1 MNIKFGPAGN
11 SQSFSDAGLKSTVDA
26 PRWIS
31 DMGLTAYEYQ
41 CGRGVAIGQETAQKI
56 GAQAEQYH
64 IAMSLHAPYYINL
77 SVRTEERI
85 EKNIDYIL
93 SSCRAAEWLGADRVV
108 VHTGGVGKQSRDKAL
123 QNTRENIRDIL
134 DAAERSGVTQTLC
147 LETMGKQSVI
157 GSAEEIFDLVALDDR
172 LLPCIDFGHLNARTC
187 GKCNSEEA
195 FEVVLNQLEQTIGTA
210 RARIFH
216 SHFSHIAYSDKGEV
230 RHLTFSDTQYGPDF
244 APLARCIARRGWTP
258 RFICESAGTQAEDAK
273 QMMEIYTACQTEL
286 SSVQNT

>member
-1 MNIKFGPAGN
+1 MNIKFGPGGN
-11 SQSFSDAGLKSTVDA
+11 AQSFADAGFKATVDA
-26 PRWIS
+26 PRWLS
-31 DMGLTAYEYQ
+31 EMGLTAYEYQ
-41 CGRGVAIGQETAQKI
+41 CGRGVNVGEDTARKI
-56 GAQAEQYH
+56 GAQAAIYD

-85 EKNIDYIL
+85 EKNIGYVL
-93 SSCRAAEWLGADRVV
+93 TSCQAAEWMGADRVV
-108 VHTGGVGKQSRDKAL
+108 IHTGGVGKQSRDKAF

-134 DAAERSGVTQTLC
+134 DAVERAGVTQTLC

-157 GSAEEIFDLVALDDR
+157 GTAEEIFDLVALDDR

-187 GKCNSEEA
+187 GKCSTEDA
-195 FEVVLNQLEQTIGTA
+195 FEAVLTLLEQKIGTE

-216 SHFSHIAYSDKGEV
+216 SHFSHIEYSAKGEV
-230 RHLTFSDTQYGPDF
+230 RHLTFEDTKYGPDF

-273 QMMEIYTACQTEL
+273 QMMETYL
-286 SSVQNT
+286 SYAGESNGT